1 MWAPLRRLPKR
12 YLRWLPSRLAV
23 PVLSATGWPRGHTE
37 DVRVVTVPRPF
48 RLEAYWL
55 HVGGQQGPA
64 YSLFYEDDEIL
75 RVDCLPEGGHIHYGL
90 AEARHRNPAQARVFL
105 PPGPLVR
112 PGRAGHLRAGHQ
124 RPVLHRPRPSPVRAL
139 GGGRPGGLPAGR
151 VGGR

>member
-23 PVLSATGWPRGHTE
+23 PVLSATGWPRAHTE
-37 DVRVVTVPRPF
+37 DVRVVAVPRPF

-105 PPGPLVR
+105 PPGPLADQVE
-112 PGRAGHLRAGHQ
+112 RATFELATNVPYCTGLDR
-124 RPVLHRPRPSPVRAL
+124 RPVRAL